1 MTDRSYVKGV
11 IYIIL
16 SAFFF
21 ALMAAFVRLSG
32 DIPFTQK
39 AMFRNLI
46 SFVIAFAAVLK
57 QVKNEGFDSIRIPK
71 GSVKFLILR
80 SVSGTIGIF
89 GNFYAIDHLILA
101 DASILNKMAPFWT
114 VIFCLLLIGETIQII
129 PLLAIITAFLGAM
142 LVAKPSF
149 DFSKFLPSLC
159 GFASGMGAGVAY
171 ACIRK
176 LSTFKCP
183 GKIIILFFSGFSII
197 FTLPFMWKGFTP
209 MTVQQTFFLLLA
221 GISAAVGQFTIT
233 AAYFYAPA
241 SKISIFDF
249 SQIIF
254 SASLGFFLFGQK
266 PDIFSFCGYI
276 LIVSMAVLNFVYQ
289 QKKKRTADKC

>member
-129 PLLAIITAFLGAM
+129 PLTTAIMTSSSM
-142 LVAKPSF
+142 
-149 DFSKFLPSLC
+149 
-159 GFASGMGAGVAY
+159 
-171 ACIRK
+171 
-176 LSTFKCP
+176 
-183 GKIIILFFSGFSII
+183 IL
-197 FTLPFMWKGFTP
+197 
-209 MTVQQTFFLLLA
+209 
-221 GISAAVGQFTIT
+221 TI
-233 AAYFYAPA
+233 
-241 SKISIFDF
+241 
-249 SQIIF
+249 
-254 SASLGFFLFGQK
+254 
-266 PDIFSFCGYI
+266 
-276 LIVSMAVLNFVYQ
+276 
-289 QKKKRTADKC
+289 

>member
-57 QVKNEGFDSIRIPK
+57 QVKRGFDSIRIPK

-142 LVAKPSF
+142 LVAKPS
-149 DFSKFLPSLC
+149 L
-159 GFASGMGAGVAY
+159 
-171 ACIRK
+171 
-176 LSTFKCP
+176 
-183 GKIIILFFSGFSII
+183 I
-197 FTLPFMWKGFTP
+197 F
-209 MTVQQTFFLLLA
+209 Q
-221 GISAAVGQFTIT
+221 
-233 AAYFYAPA
+233 
-241 SKISIFDF
+241 
-249 SQIIF
+249 
-254 SASLGFFLFGQK
+254 
-266 PDIFSFCGYI
+266 SFCRLYVV
-276 LIVSMAVLNFVYQ
+276 LPAVWVQALLMPVSEN
-289 QKKKRTADKC
+289 